1 MKTLRIKIL
10 AAALVLVLVC
20 QAVTVTAVLLQAYAD
35 AKARAIHSL
44 TVTSGVLRSYLG
56 SRHRQLA
63 TTVDVL
69 ASDFAFRKAVA
80 TRDTST
86 LQSALRNHASRVG
99 ATYAV
104 IYGPDGEVVS
114 ATSDAAPVLNQAS
127 VSASNADTG
136 DALLTEQGG
145 EVYQSVL
152 VSMRAPLQIGW
163 ASVGFRID
171 DALAAQLKG
180 VTGDDVSFVVV
191 RGGGVRVAA
200 STLPRP
206 ERDQLVGHLSSGPIV
221 DDAMPGYFLQSELLS
236 ASGMPVL
243 AVLARPRHEAM
254 AVFYALA
261 QSMLVLGALS
271 AAIAIGAAAILSGSL
286 TKPLVELV
294 SAARRIRDGDYS
306 TRVVVESKDEIGDLA
321 RTVDSMQ
328 TEIAQREH
336 EVRFQ
341 ATHDVLTALPNRA
354 AINTELARRMEANEP
369 LWIMVVG
376 FVGVHEISSTLG
388 LDVGDAIVVAVAT
401 RLKEYAGENHYVA
414 RLSDTRFAVVVKASD
429 LQPIHVHA
437 MALRQVFDAKT
448 LLDNA
453 QVTVR
458 ASIGIAGFPG
468 HARDAD
474 GIVRRAWTASM
485 DAAAAP
491 ERVSIYDEERDAQHT
506 RRLRLIEDLRTAI
519 GTDQLSLVYQPQY
532 NLRSNRI
539 EGAEALIRWRHPE
552 LGNISPG
559 EFIPLA
565 EQSNNIKLL
574 TRWVFAQACAQVRDW
589 RRRGVMITVSVNVSA
604 NDLGDIAFP
613 GFVLRTIDEFGVLP
627 QHLELEITE
636 TALSDDIERALESLR
651 ILSGLGFRIAIDDF
665 GTGFSSLAQLKRFPI
680 DELKIDR
687 SFIGE
692 LDQSPDDSLIVRS
705 TIDLAHGMGMTVVAE
720 GVETVAV
727 ARLLAEWGAETLQ
740 GYLLSPA
747 LAPAAFEEW
756 LAKTDLCDL
765 KSATH
770 DRARTLQLAR

>member
-20 QAVTVTAVLLQAYAD
+20 QAVTVAAVLFQAYAD
-35 AKARAIHSL
+35 AKARAVHSL
-44 TVTSGVLRSYLG
+44 TITSGVLRSYLG

-114 ATSDAAPVLNQAS
+114 ATSASAPLLDQTTVTTS
-127 VSASNADTG
+127 HVETG
-136 DALLTEQGG
+136 DALLTEQNG

-163 ASVGFRID
+163 ASMGFRID
-171 DALAAQLKG
+171 DALATQLKG
-180 VTGDDVSFVVV
+180 ITGDDVSFVVV
-191 RGGGVRVAA
+191 RDGGIRVAA
-200 STLPRP
+200 STLPGT
-206 ERDQLVGHLSSGPIV
+206 ERDQLVGHLSSGPV
-221 DDAMPGYFLQSELLS
+221 AQDAMPGYFLQSEMLS

-243 AVLARPRHEAM
+243 AVLARPRSEAM

-261 QSMLVLGALS
+261 KSMLVLGALS
-271 AAIAIGAAAILSGSL
+271 AAIAIATAVVLSGSL
-286 TKPLVELV
+286 TEPLVALV

-306 TRVVVESKDEIGDLA
+306 TPIVIETKDEIGDLA

-328 TEIAQREH
+328 TEIAQRET

-354 AINTELARRMEANEP
+354 AINTEIERRIEANEP
-369 LWIMVVG
+369 FWIMVVG
-376 FVGVHEISSTLG
+376 FVGIHEINSTLG
-388 LDVGDAIVVAVAT
+388 LDMGDAIVVAVSA
-401 RLKEYAGENHYVA
+401 RLNEYGGSNHYVA
-414 RLSDTRFAVVVKASD
+414 RLSDTRFAVVVTATES
-429 LQPIHVHA
+429 QPIHVSA
-437 MALRQVFDAKT
+437 VALRQVFDSKA

-458 ASIGIAGFPG
+458 ASVGIAGFPG
-468 HARDAD
+468 HARDAE
-474 GIVRRAWTASM
+474 GIIRRAWTASM
-485 DAAAAP
+485 DAVVAP

-506 RRLRLIEDLRTAI
+506 RRLRLIEDLRTSI

-532 NLRSNRI
+532 DLRSGRI

-552 LGNISPG
+552 LGNVSPA

-565 EQSNNIKLL
+565 EQSNSIKLL
-574 TRWVFAQACAQVRDW
+574 TRWVFAQACAQVREW
-589 RRRGVMITVSVNVSA
+589 RRRGVTITVSVNVSA
-604 NDLGDIAFP
+604 NDLGDISFP
-613 GFVLRTIDEFGVLP
+613 GFVLRTLDEFGVAP
-627 QHLELEITE
+627 QQLELEITE

-680 DELKIDR
+680 DVLKIDR

-705 TIDLAHGMGMTVVAE
+705 TIDLAHGMGMTIVAE

-740 GYLLSPA
+740 GYLLSPP

-756 LAKTDLCDL
+756 LTKTDLRDL
-765 KSATH
+765 QSATH
-770 DRARTLQLAR
+770 ERGRMLQLAR

>member
-10 AAALVLVLVC
+10 AAALFLVLVC

-35 AKARAIHSL
+35 AKARAVHSL
-44 TVTSGVLRSYLG
+44 TITSGVLRSYLG

-63 TTVDVL
+63 TTVDIL

-104 IYGPDGEVVS
+104 IYGADGEVVS
-114 ATSDAAPVLNQAS
+114 ATSDSAPLLDQATVMTS
-127 VSASNADTG
+127 HVETA
-136 DALLTEQGG
+136 DALLTEQNG

-163 ASVGFRID
+163 ASMGFRID
-171 DALAAQLKG
+171 DALATQLKG
-180 VTGDDVSFVVV
+180 ITGDDVSFVVV
-191 RGGGVRVAA
+191 REGGIGVAA
-200 STLPRP
+200 STLPGTQ
-206 ERDQLVGHLSSGPIV
+206 RDQLIGHLSSGPIAE
-221 DDAMPGYFLQSELLS
+221 DAMPGYFLQSEMLS

-243 AVLARPRHEAM
+243 AVLARPRSEAM
-254 AVFYALA
+254 AVFHALA

-271 AAIAIGAAAILSGSL
+271 AAIAIATAVVLSGSL
-286 TKPLVELV
+286 TEPLVALV

-306 TRVVVESKDEIGDLA
+306 TPIIVESKDEIGDLA

-328 TEIAQREH
+328 TEIAQRET

-354 AINTELARRMEANEP
+354 AVNAEIERRIDANEP
-369 LWIMVVG
+369 FWIMVVG
-376 FVGVHEISSTLG
+376 FVGIHEINSTLG
-388 LDVGDAIVVAVAT
+388 LDMGDAIVLAVSA
-401 RLKEYAGENHYVA
+401 RLNEYGGSSHYVA
-414 RLSDTRFAVVVKASD
+414 RLSDTRFAVVVTANES
-429 LQPIHVHA
+429 QPIHVSA
-437 MALRQVFDAKT
+437 VALRQVFDAKA

-458 ASIGIAGFPG
+458 ASVGIAGFPG

-474 GIVRRAWTASM
+474 GIIRRAWTASM
-485 DAAAAP
+485 DAVAAP
-491 ERVSIYDEERDAQHT
+491 ERVSVYDEERDAQHT
-506 RRLRLIEDLRTAI
+506 RRLRLIEDLRTSI

-532 NLRSNRI
+532 DLRSGRI

-552 LGNISPG
+552 LGNVSPA

-565 EQSNNIKLL
+565 EQSNSIRLL
-574 TRWVFAQACAQVRDW
+574 TRWVFAQACAQVREW
-589 RRRGVMITVSVNVSA
+589 RRRGVTITVSVNVSA
-604 NDLGDIAFP
+604 NDLGDISFP
-613 GFVLRTIDEFGVLP
+613 GFVLRTLDEFGIAP
-627 QHLELEITE
+627 RQLELEITE

-651 ILSGLGFRIAIDDF
+651 ILSGLGFRVAIDDF

-680 DELKIDR
+680 DVLKIDR

-705 TIDLAHGMGMTVVAE
+705 TIDLAHGMGMTIVAE

-740 GYLLSPA
+740 GYLLSPP

-756 LAKTDLCDL
+756 LTRADLRDL
-765 KSATH
+765 QSATH
-770 DRARTLQLAR
+770 ERGRTLQLAR

>member
-10 AAALVLVLVC
+10 AAALFLVLVC

-35 AKARAIHSL
+35 AKARAVHSL
-44 TVTSGVLRSYLG
+44 TITSGVLRSYLG

-63 TTVDVL
+63 TTVDIL

-104 IYGPDGEVVS
+104 IYGADGEVVS
-114 ATSDAAPVLNQAS
+114 ATSDSAPLLDQATVMTS
-127 VSASNADTG
+127 HVETA
-136 DALLTEQGG
+136 DALLTEQNG

-163 ASVGFRID
+163 ASMGFRID
-171 DALAAQLKG
+171 DALATQLKA

-191 RGGGVRVAA
+191 RDGGIRVAA
-200 STLPRP
+200 STLAGTQ
-206 ERDQLVGHLSSGPIV
+206 RDQLVGHLSSGPIAQ
-221 DDAMPGYFLQSELLS
+221 DAMPGYFLQSEMLS

-243 AVLARPRHEAM
+243 AVLARPRSEAM
-254 AVFYALA
+254 AVFHALA

-271 AAIAIGAAAILSGSL
+271 AAIAIATAVVLSGSL
-286 TKPLVELV
+286 TEPLVALV

-306 TRVVVESKDEIGDLA
+306 TPIIVESKDEIGDLA

-328 TEIAQREH
+328 TEIAQRET

-354 AINTELARRMEANEP
+354 AVNAEIERRIDANEP
-369 LWIMVVG
+369 FWIMVVG
-376 FVGVHEISSTLG
+376 FVGIHEINSTLG
-388 LDVGDAIVVAVAT
+388 LDMGDAIVLAVSA
-401 RLKEYAGENHYVA
+401 RLNEYGGSSHYVA
-414 RLSDTRFAVVVKASD
+414 RLSDTRFAVVVTANES
-429 LQPIHVHA
+429 QPIHVSA
-437 MALRQVFDAKT
+437 VALRQVFDAKA

-458 ASIGIAGFPG
+458 ASVGIAGFPG

-474 GIVRRAWTASM
+474 GIIRRAWTASM
-485 DAAAAP
+485 DAVAAP
-491 ERVSIYDEERDAQHT
+491 ERVSVYDEERDAQHT
-506 RRLRLIEDLRTAI
+506 RRLRLIEDLRTSI

-532 NLRSNRI
+532 DLRSGRI

-552 LGNISPG
+552 LGNVSPA

-565 EQSNNIKLL
+565 EQSNSIRLL
-574 TRWVFAQACAQVRDW
+574 TRWVFAQACAQVREW
-589 RRRGVMITVSVNVSA
+589 RRRGVAITVSVNVSA
-604 NDLGDIAFP
+604 NDLGDISFP
-613 GFVLRTIDEFGVLP
+613 GFVLRTLDEFGVAP
-627 QHLELEITE
+627 QQLELEITE

-651 ILSGLGFRIAIDDF
+651 ILSGLGFRVAIDDF

-680 DELKIDR
+680 DVLKIDR

-705 TIDLAHGMGMTVVAE
+705 TIDLAHGMGMTIVAE

-740 GYLLSPA
+740 GYLLSPP

-756 LAKTDLCDL
+756 LTRADLRDL
-765 KSATH
+765 QSATH
-770 DRARTLQLAR
+770 ERGRTLQLAR

>member
-1 MKTLRIKIL
+1 MKTLRITLL

-20 QAVTVTAVLLQAYAD
+20 QAVTVTAVLVQAHGD
-35 AKARAIHSL
+35 AKARAVHSL
-44 TVTSGVLRSYLG
+44 TITSGVLRSYLG

-63 TTVDVL
+63 TTVGIL

-80 TRDTST
+80 THDTTT

-104 IYGPDGEVVS
+104 IYGADGEVVS
-114 ATSDAAPVLNQAS
+114 ATSDAAPLLSQTAVLAS
-127 VSASNADTG
+127 SGETG

-163 ASVGFRID
+163 ASMGFRID
-171 DALAAQLKG
+171 DALATQLKG

-191 RGGGVRVAA
+191 RDGAVHVVA
-200 STLPRP
+200 STLPDV
-206 ERDQLVGHLSSGPIV
+206 ERVQLVERMSSAPIA
-221 DDAMPGYFLQSELLS
+221 DDAMPGYFIQSELLS
-236 ASGMPVL
+236 AGGMPVM
-243 AVLARPRHEAM
+243 AVLARPRAEAM
-254 AVFYALA
+254 AVFFALA
-261 QSMLVLGALS
+261 KSMLVLGALS
-271 AAIAIGAAAILSGSL
+271 AAIAIAAAAILSGSL
-286 TKPLVELV
+286 TKPLVALV
-294 SAARRIRDGDYS
+294 SAAKRIRDGDYS
-306 TRVVVESKDEIGDLA
+306 TRIVVDSKDEIGDLA

-328 TEIAQREH
+328 SEIAQREH

-341 ATHDVLTALPNRA
+341 ATHDVLTGLPNRA
-354 AINTELARRMEANEP
+354 AINAEIDLRIAANEP
-369 LWIMVVG
+369 FWVMVVG
-376 FVGVHEISSTLG
+376 FVGIHEINSTLG
-388 LDVGDAIVVAVAT
+388 LDMGDAIVVAVAA
-401 RLKEYAGENHYVA
+401 RLNEYAGSNHYVA
-414 RLSDTRFAVVVKASD
+414 RLSDTRFAVVMAAAE
-429 LQPIHVHA
+429 LQPIHVA
-437 MALRQVFDAKT
+437 AVTLRQVFDAKAP
-448 LLDNA
+448 LDNA

-468 HARDAD
+468 HARDAE

-485 DAAAAP
+485 DAVLAP

-519 GTDQLSLVYQPQY
+519 GSDQLTLVYQPQY
-532 NLRSNRI
+532 DLRSGRI
-539 EGAEALIRWRHPE
+539 EGAEALIRWCHPE
-552 LGNISPG
+552 LGNVSPA

-565 EQSNNIKLL
+565 EQSNSIKLL
-574 TRWVFAQACAQVRDW
+574 TRWVFTRACSQVREW
-589 RRRGVMITVSVNVSA
+589 RQRGVTITVSVNVSA

-613 GFVLRTIDEFGVLP
+613 GFVLRTLDEFGVAP

-680 DELKIDR
+680 NVLKIDR
-687 SFIGE
+687 SFVGE
-692 LDQSPDDSLIVRS
+692 LDQSPGDSLIVRS

-720 GVETVAV
+720 GVETVGV
-727 ARLLAEWGAETLQ
+727 ARLLAEWGTETLQ
-740 GYLLSPA
+740 GYLLSPP

-756 LAKTDLCDL
+756 LARVDLRDL
-765 KSATH
+765 QGATH
-770 DRARTLQLAR
+770 ERSRMLQLAR